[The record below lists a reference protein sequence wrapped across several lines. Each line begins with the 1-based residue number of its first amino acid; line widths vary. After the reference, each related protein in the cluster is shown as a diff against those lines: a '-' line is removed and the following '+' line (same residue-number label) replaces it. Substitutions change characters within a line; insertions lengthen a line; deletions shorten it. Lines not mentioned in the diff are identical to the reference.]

1 MDDTIYLYDIILI
14 EDTVECNVK
23 NNFEILCN
31 DIIINIFK
39 YLTRTDFFRIRAV
52 SNSFIR
58 ISENEIFW
66 RVINFTNIGTDDLDK
81 IYESFKNN
89 DYLQIYNL
97 SQADTVALTIPTSI
111 VKNLYKS
118 KLIII

>member
-1 MDDTIYLYDIILI
+1 MDDIIYLHDVILI
-14 EDTVECNVK
+14 EDLRKCSVNSY
-23 NNFEILCN
+23 FEILCD

-39 YLTRTDFFRIRAV
+39 YLTREDFFRIRAV
-52 SNSFIR
+52 SKSFIR

-97 SQADTVALTIPTSI
+97 SQEDTVALTIPTSI
-111 VKNLYKS
+111 VKNLFKS